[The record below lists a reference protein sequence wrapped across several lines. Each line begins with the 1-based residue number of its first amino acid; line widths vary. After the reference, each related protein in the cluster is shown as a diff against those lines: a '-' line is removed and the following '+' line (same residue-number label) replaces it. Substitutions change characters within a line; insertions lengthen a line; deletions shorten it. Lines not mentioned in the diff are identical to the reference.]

1 MLTALARLLPQAALV
16 LVTSHLGF
24 TGLLEKRVRSRL
36 SQRMV
41 LVTAPPLASS
51 ELSRE
56 RLGPGYEKALAARGA
71 VQWSATEAQ
80 AAPGHPAPAPRA
92 ALVRAAP
99 WALAREMLLQAVR
112 ARRKFGGLAT
122 GGDFFY

>member
-1 MLTALARLLPQAALV
+1 MRWRVLTALARLLPQAALV

-51 ELSRE
+51 DGSGGTESVLAVTPAPPLESS
-56 RLGPGYEKALAARGA
+56 LAA
-71 VQWSATEAQ
+71 
-80 AAPGHPAPAPRA
+80 
-92 ALVRAAP
+92 
-99 WALAREMLLQAVR
+99 
-112 ARRKFGGLAT
+112 
-122 GGDFFY
+122 